1 MMCSEREINENK
13 IAVEGEFECEII
25 KEERTVRGGR
35 ERCSKKNFLTSS
47 IMEYMRKIFNYA
59 KSETPFVSIIRLYSG
74 SIKSFIAKKCLL

>member
-35 ERCSKKNFLTSS
+35 ERCSKKISLHHQLWNT
-47 IMEYMRKIFNYA
+47 
-59 KSETPFVSIIRLYSG
+59 
-74 SIKSFIAKKCLL
+74 